1 VVAGSL
7 LGRTTGEGAYKQ
19 LAVFSEVLS
28 RIDSDYVE
36 EPNLQRV
43 AAGALHGLLGELDP
57 YSSYLSPREY
67 SEYKQKLPLP
77 PGEVGL
83 VLSRRFGLASVVT
96 VVPGS
101 PAARAGLRTG
111 DVLESIA
118 GFSTREMS
126 IEQAHLLLAG
136 EPGTAVR
143 VAMVRQQRPEPQEIE
158 LVRTRPGALRVLS
171 QPLEPGVAYLKIGAF
186 KPGTAEETR
195 AALRSLQAAGSRGL
209 VLDLRD
215 AATGSMEEAVETA
228 RLFLE
233 KGLVTYTQGQ
243 QVPRTQFTADGQG
256 RAWTAPV
263 AVVTNHG
270 TAGPGELLAAALQG
284 NGRATVVGLRSYGM
298 NSVQKLIPLEDG
310 AALILTV
317 AKYYSPTGNALQDN
331 GVTPDV
337 EAGPGEGQALTPVPH
352 AAPRAADPVLQKAVD
367 VLRAQE
373 AEKAA

>member
-1 VVAGSL
+1 
-7 LGRTTGEGAYKQ
+7 
-19 LAVFSEVLS
+19 
-28 RIDSDYVE
+28 
-36 EPNLQRV
+36 
-43 AAGALHGLLGELDP
+43 
-57 YSSYLSPREY
+57 
-67 SEYKQKLPLP
+67 
-77 PGEVGL
+77 
-83 VLSRRFGLASVVT
+83 
-96 VVPGS
+96 
-101 PAARAGLRTG
+101 
-111 DVLESIA
+111 
-118 GFSTREMS
+118 
-126 IEQAHLLLAG
+126 
-136 EPGTAVR
+136 

-171 QPLEPGVAYLKIGAF
+171 QPLEPGVAYLKIAAF

-195 AALRSLQAAGSRGL
+195 AALRSLQSAGSRGL

-228 RLFLE
+228 RLFLD
-233 KGLVTYTQGQ
+233 KGLITYTRGQ